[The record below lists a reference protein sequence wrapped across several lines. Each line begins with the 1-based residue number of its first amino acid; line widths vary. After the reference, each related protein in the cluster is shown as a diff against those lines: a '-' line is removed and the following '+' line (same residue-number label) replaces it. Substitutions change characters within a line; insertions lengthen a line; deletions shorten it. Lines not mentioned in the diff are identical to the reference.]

1 MQTKRQMEKG
11 CPNQAK
17 LSSGYEMANKK
28 ERTHGGKE
36 KEKKKRK
43 EEQQT
48 NKQTNKTKT
57 TFSKERGGKK
67 CQREAGQRLD
77 TRNPC
82 TRYNPFS

>member
-48 NKQTNKTKT
+48 NKQHFLKRKRRQEMSARSG
-57 TFSKERGGKK
+57 SK
-67 CQREAGQRLD
+67 AGY
-77 TRNPC
+77 T
-82 TRYNPFS
+82 